1 MMKELEK
8 QIKSFFD
15 EYDEL
20 KEKCKKLMRNKIEDW
35 LALSPVPVLYRFDRV
50 YTYVEIVEN

>member
-1 MMKELEK
+1 MMKELQK

-20 KEKCKKLMRNKIEDW
+20 KEKCKKLMRNKIED
-35 LALSPVPVLYRFDRV
+35 
-50 YTYVEIVEN
+50 